1 MLNVYDLISLGTPFV
16 NYNIWIRLLML
27 CDFKIKKQ
35 IILNKV
41 TILQSRKD
49 SRNRVLKSAIISDLT
64 SCLYIKH

>member
-49 SRNRVLKSAIISDLT
+49 
-64 SCLYIKH
+64 